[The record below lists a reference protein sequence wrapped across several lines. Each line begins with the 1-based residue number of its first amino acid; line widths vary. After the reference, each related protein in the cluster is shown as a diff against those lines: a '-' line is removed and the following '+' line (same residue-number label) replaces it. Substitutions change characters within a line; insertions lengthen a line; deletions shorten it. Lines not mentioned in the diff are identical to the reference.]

1 MINIILTL
9 IGLSIIIPIDAIYLF
24 LNKNF
29 YTKIIDQNEKINWIY
44 AIGTWLLIIIS
55 IQLLVLPQVAKD
67 LPQVAKDLPQVAK
80 DLPQVAKD
88 LTQVSYTPFINGLF
102 LGLAMYGVY
111 NLTSATLYPSK
122 WDYKIIIGDTLWG
135 MILTGTLSYI
145 LYKIKTINKY

>member
-9 IGLSIIIPIDAIYLF
+9 IGLSIIIPIDATYLF

-44 AIGTWLLIIIS
+44 AIATWLLIIIS
-55 IQLLVLPQVAKD
+55 IQLLVLPKD
-67 LPQVAKDLPQVAK
+67 F
-80 DLPQVAKD
+80 
-88 LTQVSYTPFINGLF
+88 TNHNISPFINGLF

-111 NLTSATLYPSK
+111 NLTSASLYPSK

-135 MILTGTLSYI
+135 MIITGTLSYI
-145 LYKIKTINKY
+145 LHKIKTIYKY

>member
-9 IGLSIIIPIDAIYLF
+9 IGLSIIIPIDATYLF

-44 AIGTWLLIIIS
+44 AIATWLLIIIS
-55 IQLLVLPQVAKD
+55 IQLLVLPQVVKDLTQFAKD
-67 LPQVAKDLPQVAK
+67 LP
-80 DLPQVAKD
+80 
-88 LTQVSYTPFINGLF
+88 QVSYTPFINGLF

>member
-9 IGLSIIIPIDAIYLF
+9 IGLSIIIPIDATYLF

-55 IQLLVLPQVAKD
+55 IQLLV
-67 LPQVAKDLPQVAK
+67 
-80 DLPQVAKD
+80 LPQVAKD